1 MKEITIKLYQLGEL
15 DKEAWESAIA
25 ELYDINTTHDWWED
39 IEEDAKLVGLKLIS
53 FDVIRER
60 SCDLAYAESIEKV
73 CGKILGNHGSSCET
87 WRQASFHLAEYNKAY
102 KKDDEAGMI
111 AVEESFLKAIGK
123 AYQVLLRQDLEDR
136 TSEEQI
142 IETIKANEY
151 WFTENGRLYS

>member
-1 MKEITIKLYQLGEL
+1 
-15 DKEAWESAIA
+15 
-25 ELYDINTTHDWWED
+25 
-39 IEEDAKLVGLKLIS
+39 
-53 FDVIRER
+53 
-60 SCDLAYAESIEKV
+60 
-73 CGKILGNHGSSCET
+73 
-87 WRQASFHLAEYNKAY
+87 
-102 KKDDEAGMI
+102 MI